1 MQDFKQLRVWKQA
14 AALAMNV
21 RRVSGGFPRS
31 GYAAL
36 KAQMIS
42 AAESV
47 LFNIVE
53 GCGTDSQREFARFL
67 TISIKS
73 ATELEGQLDQAKKY
87 EILSEPD
94 WRSLAADTVDT
105 RRMLYGLRK
114 KVLATTRRTTPPPA
128 IESVAVHRSRNDA

>member
-14 AALAMNV
+14 VALAMNV
-21 RRVSGGFPRS
+21 RRATDGFPRF
-31 GYAAL
+31 GYAEL

-42 AAESV
+42 AAESG

-73 ATELEGQLDQAKKY
+73 ATEVEGQLDQAKKY
-87 EILSEPD
+87 EILSESD
-94 WRSLAADTVDT
+94 WHSLAAETVDT

-114 KVLATTRRTTPPPA
+114 KVLATSPRTTRPPGT
-128 IESVAVHRSRNDA
+128 ESVAVHQSRDNA